1 MTRRGGTR
9 GGRDRGR
16 SGRGGDAPDP
26 VPVSIDEAVSLMERG
41 RLLDAL
47 EAAEHLLRQRP
58 RDPNVRQ
65 LLGMIAGRR
74 HRFEEAIEH
83 FRRLVELVPADPMAR
98 CRVGMSAMYA
108 GRFDEASEAFDAAL
122 SLRPGFPAA
131 IRGRAE
137 LFERRGEP
145 GDALQALAPL
155 LADPVAARDPGT
167 RLLHAQLLS
176 ATGRHTEAAD
186 LAAEA
191 TSDQALPTPFRRKL
205 QFIRGRSLDR
215 LGPERAAEA
224 AEAWTLANAA
234 GGMPFD
240 ADGYERDAEAVMA
253 RFSAERLA
261 GTARPGGGSPRSR
274 ATSER
279 PVLVVGMPRSGS
291 TLVEQVLDAHPA
303 ACGVG
308 ETTAMPEVM
317 AALAREHTGP
327 DAERFPGWWDRVP
340 APRLTRA
347 GVDYLQRLEAL
358 PPAAGRA
365 PEGRTRLIDKNLLNL
380 PLVGA
385 IAEMLPHA
393 RFVICRRD
401 PVDNGFSCWINDL
414 APVGFP
420 WAGDPA
426 SIGRVAGV
434 AERFTRHWQQTLP
447 DRVLVVDYER
457 FVADPE
463 AGSRELL
470 AFAGLPWDPAVL
482 AFHQTG
488 RAVTT
493 LSYDQVR
500 RPIYRSSVR
509 RSDRYRPFLGP
520 MLEAMRAA
528 GLEVDPPEPGD
539 PA

>member
-1 MTRRGGTR
+1 
-9 GGRDRGR
+9 
-16 SGRGGDAPDP
+16 
-26 VPVSIDEAVSLMERG
+26 MERG

-47 EAAEHLLRQRP
+47 DAARRLLVTRP
-58 RDPNVRQ
+58 RDPDVRQ

-74 HRFEEAIEH
+74 HRFDEAIEH
-83 FRRLVELVPADPMAR
+83 FQRLAELVPGDPLAR
-98 CRVGMSAMYA
+98 CRLGMSAMYA
-108 GRFDEASEAFDAAL
+108 GRFDEAAAAFDAAL
-122 SLRPGFPAA
+122 ELRPGFPAA

-137 LFERRGEP
+137 LLERTGEP
-145 GDALQALAPL
+145 AAALEELAPL
-155 LADPVAARDPGT
+155 LGDPASAGEPGT
-167 RLLHAQLLS
+167 RLLHAQLL
-176 ATGRHTEAAD
+176 AAAGRFAEAAL

-191 TSDQALPTPFRRKL
+191 TDEPGLPTPFRRKL
-205 QFIRGRSLDR
+205 HFIRGRSLDR
-215 LGPERAAEA
+215 LGPDRAAEA

-240 ADGYERDAEAVMA
+240 AAGHTRDAEAIMA
-253 RFSAERLA
+253 GFSAERVA
-261 GTARPGGGSPRSR
+261 DSAPRSR
-274 ATSER
+274 AISDR
-279 PVLVVGMPRSGS
+279 PLLVVGMPRSGS
-291 TLVEQVLDAHPA
+291 TLVEQVLDAHPE

-317 AALAREHTGP
+317 ADLAREHADEAAP
-327 DAERFPGWWDRVP
+327 RFPAWWDRVCS
-340 APRLTRA
+340 ARLTQA
-347 GVDYLQRLEAL
+347 GVDYLRRLDGL
-358 PPAAGRA
+358 PVAAATPAGGRS
-365 PEGRTRLIDKNLLNL
+365 RIVDKNLLNL

-426 SIGRVAGV
+426 AIGVVAGV
-434 AERFTRHWQQTLP
+434 AEQLTRHWQRTLP

-457 FVADPE
+457 FVAAPE
-463 AGSRELL
+463 QGSRELL
-470 AFAGLPWDPAVL
+470 EFAGLPWDPVVL
-482 AFHQTG
+482 RFHETG

-520 MLEAMRAA
+520 MIDAMRAA
-528 GLEVDPPEPGD
+528 GLPVDPPEPD
-539 PA
+539 SPA

>member
-1 MTRRGGTR
+1 
-9 GGRDRGR
+9 
-16 SGRGGDAPDP
+16 
-26 VPVSIDEAVSLMERG
+26 MERG

-47 EAAEHLLRQRP
+47 DAGRRLLAERP

-83 FRRLVELVPADPMAR
+83 FQRLVELVPGDPLAR

-108 GRFDEASEAFDAAL
+108 GRFDEAAAAFDAAL
-122 SLRPGFPAA
+122 ELRPGFPAA

-137 LFERRGEP
+137 LLERRGEP
-145 GDALQALAPL
+145 DAALEELAPL
-155 LADPVAARDPGT
+155 LGDPASAAEPGT
-167 RLLHAQLLS
+167 RLLHAQLL
-176 ATGRHTEAAD
+176 AAAGRFADAAL

-191 TSDQALPTPFRRKL
+191 TGDPVLPTPFRRKL
-205 QFIRGRSLDR
+205 HFIRGRSLDR
-215 LGPERAAEA
+215 LGPDRAAEA
-224 AEAWTLANAA
+224 AEAWTQANAA
-234 GGMPFD
+234 GAMPFD
-240 ADGYERDAEAVMA
+240 AAGHTRDAETIMA
-253 RFSAERLA
+253 CFSADRLA
-261 GTARPGGGSPRSR
+261 ATARPGARPGAHPGPASPRSR
-274 ATSER
+274 ATSDR
-279 PVLVVGMPRSGS
+279 PLLVVGMPRSGS
-291 TLVEQVLDAHPA
+291 TLVEQVVDAHPE

-317 AALAREHTGP
+317 ADLAREHADGQAP
-327 DAERFPGWWDRVP
+327 RFPGWWDRVS
-340 APRLTRA
+340 AARLTRA
-347 GVDYLQRLEAL
+347 GVDYLQRLDAL
-358 PPAAGRA
+358 PVAATTPPAGRS
-365 PEGRTRLIDKNLLNL
+365 RIVDKNLLNL

-420 WAGDPA
+420 WAGDPEA
-426 SIGRVAGV
+426 IGVVAGV
-434 AERFTRHWQQTLP
+434 AERLTRHWQQSLP
-447 DRVLVVDYER
+447 ERVLVVDYER
-457 FVADPE
+457 FVAAPE

-470 AFAGLPWDPAVL
+470 EFAGLPWDPAVL
-482 AFHQTG
+482 RFHETG

-520 MLEAMRAA
+520 MIDAMRAA
-528 GLEVDPPEPGD
+528 GLPVDPPEPES

>member
-1 MTRRGGTR
+1 MARRGVTR
-9 GGRDRGR
+9 SGRDRGR
-16 SGRGGDAPDP
+16 SGRGGDAPDSS
-26 VPVSIDEAVSLMERG
+26 PVSIDEAVSLMERG

-47 EAAEHLLRQRP
+47 EAADRLLRARP
-58 RDPNVRQ
+58 GDPNVRQ

-83 FRRLVELVPADPMAR
+83 FERLVDLVPADPMAR

-108 GRFDEASEAFDAAL
+108 GRFDEADRAFDAAL

-137 LFERRGEP
+137 LLERRGEP
-145 GDALQALAPL
+145 VAALGELASL
-155 LADPVAARDPGT
+155 LADPLAARDPGT
-167 RLLHAQLLS
+167 RLLHAQLL
-176 ATGRHTEAAD
+176 AAAGRYAEAAD
-186 LAAEA
+186 LAADA
-191 TSDQALPTPFRRKL
+191 TADSSLPTPFRRKL
-205 QFIRGRSLDR
+205 HFIRGRSLDR
-215 LGPERAAEA
+215 LGPERSAEA
-224 AEAWTLANAA
+224 AEAWRLANAA
-234 GGMPFD
+234 GAMPFD
-240 ADGYERDAEAVMA
+240 ADGYERDAEAVIA

-261 GTARPGGGSPRSR
+261 ETARAGGGSTRSR
-274 ATSER
+274 ATSDR
-279 PVLVVGMPRSGS
+279 PLLVVGMPRSGS
-291 TLVEQVLDAHPA
+291 TLVEQVLDAHTE

-308 ETTAMPEVM
+308 ETTVMPEVM
-317 AALAREHTGP
+317 AALAREHAGP
-327 DAERFPGWWDRVP
+327 DAARFPGWWDRVTV
-340 APRLTRA
+340 PRLTRA
-347 GVDYLQRLEAL
+347 GVDYLQRLESL
-358 PPAAGRA
+358 PPAAA
-365 PEGRTRLIDKNLLNL
+365 ATPAGRTRIIDKNLLNL

-385 IAEMLPHA
+385 IAEMLPRA

-434 AERFTRHWQQTLP
+434 AERFTRHWQQVLP

-457 FVADPE
+457 FVAEPE
-463 AGSRELL
+463 AGSRDLL

-482 AFHQTG
+482 KFHETG

-520 MLEAMRAA
+520 MLEAMRSA
-528 GLEVDPPEPGD
+528 GLEVDPPEPGE